1 MALDHYISQVHLKQ
15 FLRQSDSKL
24 LLAMRKKD
32 QSTFTPLPRDV
43 CRTEDGSTNQY
54 LTENRAVEEFLREIE
69 PAYEPCL
76 ARVASGELDWQSRQ
90 VFAGFLAYVQTYS
103 PTALRMFDPTIRAML
118 ERTMK
123 ILEDSGEVEPIDI
136 PDLPD
141 WHGKTVSQLTAEG
154 KIKLDI
160 DLRMPQAMATTQ
172 LSKIRHTL
180 AASDVTVLKPRG
192 PNRFLTSDFPSVI
205 LFHYQNKF
213 AQRFL
218 PISPKFGL
226 IFHTH
231 TSNEERD
238 TASHRFVEIGERKT
252 QEINDEII
260 KAAEHLVFSTHMY
273 PWLADRVRTFR
284 KYRIETVV
292 DEVGPLLLSQ
302 QRAVEQH

>member
-1 MALDHYISQVHLKQ
+1 MA
-15 FLRQSDSKL
+15 DSKL

-43 CRTEDGSTNQY
+43 CRTEDGSTNLY
-54 LTENRAVEEFLREIE
+54 LTENRAVETFLEGIE

-103 PTALRMFDPTIRAML
+103 PTALRMFDPPIRAML

-123 ILEDSGEVEPIDI
+123 ILEDSGEVAPIDI
-136 PDLPD
+136 PSLPD
-141 WHGKTVSQLTAEG
+141 WHGKTLSQLRKEG
-154 KIKLDI
+154 KVKLDI

-172 LSKIRHTL
+172 LLRIQHAL
-180 AASDVTVLKPRG
+180 AASDVTILKPRG
-192 PNRFLTSDFPSVI
+192 SNRFLTSDFPSVI
-205 LFHYQNKF
+205 LFHYQNKY

-226 IFHTH
+226 VFHTH
-231 TSNEERD
+231 TFSEERD
-238 TASHRFVEIGERKT
+238 TMHHQFVDIGARQT

-260 KAAEHLVFSTHMY
+260 KAA
-273 PWLADRVRTFR
+273 
-284 KYRIETVV
+284 
-292 DEVGPLLLSQ
+292 
-302 QRAVEQH
+302 